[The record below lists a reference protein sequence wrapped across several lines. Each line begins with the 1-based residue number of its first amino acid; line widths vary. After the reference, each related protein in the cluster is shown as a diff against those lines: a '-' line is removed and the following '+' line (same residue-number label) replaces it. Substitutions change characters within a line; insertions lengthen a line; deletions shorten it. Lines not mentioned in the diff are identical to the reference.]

1 MRKWLIGLLMIL
13 GLCVGFAQAETY
25 VVAVD
30 GTGDFQTLTE
40 AVAASSTGDTIL
52 LRAGVYSE
60 QEKFPIVLDHAVTI
74 EGEDGAVLDS
84 PRFKTMVSVMADGV
98 TLRNIRFQVRKWGIV
113 ADVSRAMTV
122 EDCEFVLGDEE
133 CRTSSTAIWL
143 RGMKECAIRR
153 CTFRQVGICIAGDPL
168 SDKSAG
174 KTVLTGMCE
183 AGEDPEYF
191 STHEIADCTINGR
204 PYYYFVGQD
213 NLTVPTDA
221 GGLIAVECDNLTVR
235 DIDVSDS
242 SMGLEIARSR
252 NVTLENVSAD
262 RCGIFGT
269 YLVFV
274 QGAALRN
281 VHVEQT
287 NHGIDIR
294 GSQNVVVTDSL
305 ALNCDQGVFFT
316 HCTDCTLQDSHVQG
330 CGFGYFGAVGNGN
343 RIENCTFSDNADG
356 IYLQNEPNA
365 TITACD
371 VRQSRVTGLRILK
384 SSCVCTDT
392 TVADGWTGV
401 IYYDSHDTTI
411 ENCDFSDNA
420 SANMYLGNGRGA
432 TIRNCR
438 FSGETKAH
446 LEVEG
451 TQTDMLVTQCT
462 FTGSRADMLKAAS
475 HTLPTFTDCAWS
487 TPGVFWTGKEW
498 NGSTDGDA
506 PNRNCDIVQIGREA
520 PRTDSVPYDT
530 PEQAIDGAVNY
541 RKENSGR
548 YLLLSQTNWT
558 FRLFDSPSE
567 FDRGGC
573 VNFYQPDFDASDWAN
588 IFVPSVWQ
596 TQGYDH
602 PIYTNTTQKFARNFG
617 NKIGY
622 PADLPM
628 APTTYNPIGLYRR
641 TFTLPESWS
650 GERTFLT
657 FEGVDA
663 AFYLW
668 VNGTQVGYAE
678 DSFTADTFDVTDYI
692 RYGEEN
698 TLAVKVYRWCDGSW
712 LEDQDYF
719 DLSGIFRDVYLY
731 ATPQTFVR
739 DYSLVTDFDADFA
752 DSTFSVTLMLEN
764 RGDADGEI
772 SVSAQL
778 YDADGQPVAWT
789 VDAAHAILSAGE
801 AQSVTLSGVVK
812 TPRKWSAEDPYL
824 YTLVLAETSGAET
837 VYESCQVGFRK
848 MTYKTNASGWFEGS
862 TGDADLI
869 RINGQPISL
878 RGVNRH
884 ETHPEYGYAVTREV
898 METDIRIMKEN
909 NINAVRTSHYPNSP
923 YWYYLCDKYGIY
935 VVDEANLEVHSNMIY
950 ENARITEYMSNA
962 IIDREYNMVNR
973 DRNHASV
980 IMWSLGNEC
989 KNPEILRTILVQP
1002 YVNQMGEKYVLHAY
1016 DPTRPWHYEQARD
1029 NFATGIDVYSG
1040 MYETVEQMIA
1050 YAEAGHDTPYIE
1062 CEYEHAMGNAM
1073 GNMDEYQ
1080 AAFDTYRSLQGGFIW
1095 DFIDQAI
1102 YQTAEDGTRYFGYG
1116 GDFGERVHDDNFCA
1130 NGLLLPDRTLQPE
1143 MAEVRYQYSQL
1154 KFDAFDEDYATVRMK
1169 NYFLFTDVAEKYE
1182 FRWNI
1187 TADGDIVAEGVLPA
1201 DAMRVANVDAQT
1213 NQPGERIVTLNLP
1226 TIAKEAGKEYFLNL
1240 TVALKAQDGLLNAG
1254 HVVAYEQFAMQN
1266 DNEPMSMLP
1275 DTAMTVTQD
1284 GNVLSISGEQFRT
1297 ALNLETAQLTRYEAL
1312 GADGMFHA
1320 LIVPGEGPKGSFYR
1334 AATDNDRAF
1343 GSGLGHMNAAWKEPG
1358 TYVVTNRALYADE
1371 NPVRVTFDGCYPA
1384 LENMLVSLEYRFYGD
1399 GSIRVQMHLSAP
1411 EHQQLIYI
1419 PVVGM
1424 QMTLPKAYERM
1435 TYFGCG
1441 PEENYTDRHSG
1452 TKVGCYETTVTDN
1465 FFPYME
1471 PSETGNRTGVRWI
1484 ALTDETGEGLLAAA
1498 DSAPMEASALHYT
1511 PEALT
1516 QAKHPYQLTA
1526 TENVIL
1532 RLNAVQIGLGGDN
1545 SWYRIIVHEPYL
1557 TPLTRDYDYAYI
1569 LSPLS
1574 AKEDAMEKARTI
1586 RNYP

>member
-13 GLCVGFAQAETY
+13 GLCVSCAQAETY
-25 VVAVD
+25 VVAAD
-30 GTGDFQTLTE
+30 GTGNFQTLTD
-40 AVAASSTGDTIL
+40 AVAASAAGDTIV
-52 LRAGVYSE
+52 LRAGIYGE
-60 QEKFPIVLDHAVTI
+60 QETFPIVLSHAITI
-74 EGEDGAVLDS
+74 DGEEGAVLDS
-84 PRFKTMVSVMADGV
+84 PRFKTMVSVTAEGV

-113 ADVSRAMTV
+113 ADTTRHLTV
-122 EDCEFVLGDEE
+122 EDCTFVLGDEE
-133 CRTSSTAIWL
+133 CRTSSTAIWM
-143 RGMKECAIRR
+143 RGMKDCAIRR
-153 CTFRQVGICIAGDPL
+153 CTFEQVGICVAGDPL
-168 SDKSAG
+168 SEKSAG

-183 AGEDPEYF
+183 AGDDIEYF
-191 STHEIADCTINGR
+191 TTHEIADCTINGK

-213 NLTVPTDA
+213 NLTAPTDA
-221 GGLIAVECDNLTVR
+221 GGVIAAQCDNLTVR

-242 SMGLEIARSR
+242 SMGLEIAWSK
-252 NVTLENVSAD
+252 NVTLENVAAD
-262 RCGIFGT
+262 RCGIFGI

-274 QGAALRN
+274 EDASLKN
-281 VHVEQT
+281 IHVKQT

-294 GSQNVVVTDSL
+294 GSKRAVVSDSL
-305 ALNCDQGVFFT
+305 ALDCDQGVFFT
-316 HCTDCTLQDSHVQG
+316 HCTDCTLRDSHVQG
-330 CGFGYFGAVGNGN
+330 CGFGCFLAVGNGN
-343 RIENCTFSDNADG
+343 RIENCTLTGNADG

-365 TITACD
+365 AIVGCD
-371 VRQSRVTGLRILK
+371 IRQSSVTGLRILK
-384 SSCVCTDT
+384 SNCVCTDT

-411 ENCDFSDNA
+411 ENCDFADNA
-420 SANMYLGNGRGA
+420 SANLYLGNGRSA
-432 TIRNCR
+432 TIQNCR
-438 FSGETKAH
+438 FSGRTKAH

-451 TQTDMLVTQCT
+451 SQENVTVAQCS
-462 FTGSRADMLKAAS
+462 FTGSQADMLSATS
-475 HTLPTFTDCAWS
+475 HTLPTLTACTWS
-487 TPGVFWTGKEW
+487 EPGVFWTGKEW
-498 NGSTDGDA
+498 DGDTSGEA
-506 PNRNCDIVQIGREA
+506 PNRNCDIVQLGREA
-520 PRTDSVPYDT
+520 PRADSIPYET
-530 PEQAIDGAVNY
+530 PEQALDGAVNY

-548 YLLLSQTNWT
+548 YLLLSQTDWA
-558 FRLFDSPSE
+558 FRLFDSPSD
-567 FDRGGC
+567 FDRSDC
-573 VNFYQPDFDASDWAN
+573 TNFAQPDFDVTDWDRL
-588 IFVPSVWQ
+588 FVPSVWQ

-628 APTTYNPIGLYRR
+628 APTTYNPVGLYRH
-641 TFTLPESWS
+641 TFTLPESWA
-650 GERTFLT
+650 GERVFLT

-668 VNGTQVGYAE
+668 VNGVQVGYAE

-692 RYGEEN
+692 RYGAEN

-712 LEDQDYF
+712 LEDQDFF

-739 DYSLVTDFDADFA
+739 DYSLVTDFDADFT

-764 RGDADGEI
+764 RGDTDGEMAI
-772 SVSAQL
+772 SAQL
-778 YDADGQPVAWT
+778 YDADGQLVAWT
-789 VDAAHAILSAGE
+789 DETMQATLAAGE
-801 AQSVTLSGVVK
+801 QREVSLRGTVQA
-812 TPRKWSAEDPYL
+812 PRKWSAEDPYL
-824 YTLVLAETSGAET
+824 YTLVLRETSGMQT

-848 MTYKTNASGWFEGS
+848 MTYKTNESGWFEGS
-862 TGDADLI
+862 TDDADLI

-898 METDIRIMKEN
+898 MEQDIRIMKEN

-962 IIDREYNMVNR
+962 IIDREYNMVCR

-989 KNPEILRTILVQP
+989 KNPEILQTILVQP
-1002 YVNQMGEKYVLHAY
+1002 YQNQMGETHVLHAY

-1050 YAEAGHDTPYIE
+1050 YAEAGHATPYIE

-1130 NGLLLPDRTLQPE
+1130 NGILLPDRTLQPE

-1154 KFDAFDEDYATVRMK
+1154 KFDAFDEENATVRLK

-1187 TADGDIVAEGVLPA
+1187 TSDATILAEGVLPA
-1201 DAMRVANVDAQT
+1201 DAVKVANVDAQT
-1213 NQPGERIVTLNLP
+1213 NQAGERVVSLPLP

-1240 TVALKAQDGLLNAG
+1240 SVVLKEADGLLQAG
-1254 HVVAYEQFAMQN
+1254 HVVAYEQFAMR
-1266 DNEPMSMLP
+1266 NELSLTEPLP
-1275 DTAMTVTQD
+1275 DSAISVTQEE
-1284 GNVLSISGEQFRT
+1284 NTLSLSGEGFRT
-1297 ALNLETAQLTRYEAL
+1297 ALNLETAQITRYEAL
-1312 GADGMFHA
+1312 GTDGTFHA
-1320 LIVPGEGPKGSFYR
+1320 LMLPGEGPKGSFYR

-1343 GSGLGHMNAAWKEPG
+1343 GSGLGHMNAAWMTPG
-1358 TYVVTNRALYADE
+1358 DYVVTAMQVAADE
-1371 NPVRVTFDGCYPA
+1371 NPVRVHFDGCYPA
-1384 LENMLVSLEYRFYGD
+1384 LENMLVSLDYRFYGD

-1424 QMTLPKAYERM
+1424 QMTLPASFEQM

-1452 TKVGCYETTVTDN
+1452 TKVGLYATTVTDN

-1484 ALTDETGEGLLAAA
+1484 ALTDENGEGLLAAA
-1498 DSAPMEASALHYT
+1498 VGAPMEASALHYT

-1516 QAKHPYQLTA
+1516 QAKHAYQLTA
-1526 TENVIL
+1526 TENTIL

-1557 TPLTRDYDYAYI
+1557 TPLTQEYDYAYV
-1569 LSPLS
+1569 LAPLS
-1574 AKEDAMEKARTI
+1574 AQEDAMEKARI
-1586 RNYP
+1586 IGNYP

>member
-1 MRKWLIGLLMIL
+1 MTPELNWLTDPT
-13 GLCVGFAQAETY
+13 VFAVNRLDAHSDHVCYRTVQEA
-25 VVAVD
+25 AQRHSSLRQPLD
-30 GTGDFQTLTE
+30 GMWRFVWSSCPAQRPADFW
-40 AVAASSTGDTIL
+40 
-52 LRAGVYSE
+52 R
-60 QEKFPIVLDHAVTI
+60 
-74 EGEDGAVLDS
+74 EG
-84 PRFKTMVSVMADGV
+84 AD
-98 TLRNIRFQVRKWGIV
+98 
-113 ADVSRAMTV
+113 
-122 EDCEFVLGDEE
+122 
-133 CRTSSTAIWL
+133 
-143 RGMKECAIRR
+143 
-153 CTFRQVGICIAGDPL
+153 L
-168 SDKSAG
+168 SG
-174 KTVLTGMCE
+174 
-183 AGEDPEYF
+183 
-191 STHEIADCTINGR
+191 
-204 PYYYFVGQD
+204 
-213 NLTVPTDA
+213 
-221 GGLIAVECDNLTVR
+221 
-235 DIDVSDS
+235 
-242 SMGLEIARSR
+242 
-252 NVTLENVSAD
+252 
-262 RCGIFGT
+262 FGT
-269 YLVFV
+269 
-274 QGAALRN
+274 
-281 VHVEQT
+281 
-287 NHGIDIR
+287 IR
-294 GSQNVVVTDSL
+294 V
-305 ALNCDQGVFFT
+305 
-316 HCTDCTLQDSHVQG
+316 
-330 CGFGYFGAVGNGN
+330 
-343 RIENCTFSDNADG
+343 
-356 IYLQNEPNA
+356 
-365 TITACD
+365 
-371 VRQSRVTGLRILK
+371 
-384 SSCVCTDT
+384 
-392 TVADGWTGV
+392 
-401 IYYDSHDTTI
+401 
-411 ENCDFSDNA
+411 
-420 SANMYLGNGRGA
+420 
-432 TIRNCR
+432 
-438 FSGETKAH
+438 
-446 LEVEG
+446 
-451 TQTDMLVTQCT
+451 
-462 FTGSRADMLKAAS
+462 
-475 HTLPTFTDCAWS
+475 
-487 TPGVFWTGKEW
+487 PGHME
-498 NGSTDGDA
+498 
-506 PNRNCDIVQIGREA
+506 
-520 PRTDSVPYDT
+520 
-530 PEQAIDGAVNY
+530 
-541 RKENSGR
+541 
-548 YLLLSQTNWT
+548 
-558 FRLFDSPSE
+558 
-567 FDRGGC
+567 
-573 VNFYQPDFDASDWAN
+573 
-588 IFVPSVWQ
+588 
-596 TQGYDH
+596 TQGYGQLQ
-602 PIYTNTTQKFARNFG
+602 YTNTLYPWDGRSALRPPQVDLNDDPVGSYAREF
-617 NKIGY
+617 
-622 PADLPM
+622 DLD
-628 APTTYNPIGLYRR
+628 AGLRGQR
-641 TFTLPESWS
+641 VCISFQ
-650 GERTFLT
+650 
-657 FEGVDA
+657 GVEQA
-663 AFYLW
+663 MYLW
-668 VNGTQVGYAE
+668 CNGKFVGYAE
-678 DSFTADTFDVTDYI
+678 DSFTPSEFDLTPYI
-692 RYGEEN
+692 KETGNRICVE
-698 TLAVKVYRWCDGSW
+698 VYKCSSAAWI
-712 LEDQDYF
+712 EDQDF
-719 DLSGIFRDVYLY
+719 FRFSGIFRPVYLY
-731 ATPQTFVR
+731 AKPAVHLADIWLKAGLSEDNTTGLLTPELKLDGETEGV
-739 DYSLVTDFDADFA
+739 
-752 DSTFSVTLMLEN
+752 SVTLRLTDPEGYALYEGPVTGDTIELE
-764 RGDADGEI
+764 GI
-772 SVSAQL
+772 
-778 YDADGQPVAWT
+778 QPWS
-789 VDAAHAILSAGE
+789 H
-801 AQSVTLSGVVK
+801 K
-812 TPRKWSAEDPYL
+812 TPVLYHAELTLKDAQGTVQEVVPYDI
-824 YTLVLAETSGAET
+824 
-837 VYESCQVGFRK
+837 GFRR
-848 MTYKTNASGWFEGS
+848 FEMKDGIMC
-862 TGDADLI
+862 L
-869 RINGQPISL
+869 NGE
-878 RGVNRH
+878 RVVFNGVNRH
-884 ETHPEYGYAVTREV
+884 EWNPEKGRAIDADD
-898 METDIRIMKEN
+898 MNAAMAMLKAN

-1002 YVNQMGEKYVLHAY
+1002 YVNQMGETHVLHAY

-1029 NFATGIDVYSG
+1029 NFSTGIDVYSG

-1154 KFDAFDEDYATVRMK
+1154 KFDAFDEDRATVRMK

-1187 TADGDIVAEGVLPA
+1187 TADADVAAEGVLPA
-1201 DAMRVANVDAQT
+1201 DVVCVANVDART
-1213 NQPGERIVTLNLP
+1213 NQPGERVVTLNLP
-1226 TIAKEAGKEYFLNL
+1226 TIAKEVGKEYFLNL

-1254 HVVAYEQFAMQN
+1254 HVVAYEQFAMRN
-1266 DNEPMSMLP
+1266 DNELTSMLP

-1312 GADGMFHA
+1312 GADGTFHA

-1358 TYVVTNRALYADE
+1358 MYVVTNRALYADE

-1424 QMTLPKAYERM
+1424 QMTLPEAYERM

-1574 AKEDAMEKARTI
+1574 AQEDAMEKARTI

>member
-13 GLCVGFAQAETY
+13 GLCAGFAQAETY

-52 LRAGVYSE
+52 LRAGVYGE
-60 QEKFPIVLDHAVTI
+60 QETFPIALDHAVTI

-84 PRFKTMVSVMADGV
+84 PRFKTMVSVTADGV

-274 QGAALRN
+274 QDAALRN

-371 VRQSRVTGLRILK
+371 VRQSCVTGLRILK

-438 FSGETKAH
+438 FSGKTKAH

-588 IFVPSVWQ
+588 IFVPSV
-596 TQGYDH
+596 
-602 PIYTNTTQKFARNFG
+602 
-617 NKIGY
+617 
-622 PADLPM
+622 
-628 APTTYNPIGLYRR
+628 
-641 TFTLPESWS
+641 
-650 GERTFLT
+650 
-657 FEGVDA
+657 
-663 AFYLW
+663 
-668 VNGTQVGYAE
+668 
-678 DSFTADTFDVTDYI
+678 
-692 RYGEEN
+692 
-698 TLAVKVYRWCDGSW
+698 
-712 LEDQDYF
+712 
-719 DLSGIFRDVYLY
+719 
-731 ATPQTFVR
+731 
-739 DYSLVTDFDADFA
+739 
-752 DSTFSVTLMLEN
+752 
-764 RGDADGEI
+764 
-772 SVSAQL
+772 
-778 YDADGQPVAWT
+778 
-789 VDAAHAILSAGE
+789 
-801 AQSVTLSGVVK
+801 
-812 TPRKWSAEDPYL
+812 
-824 YTLVLAETSGAET
+824 
-837 VYESCQVGFRK
+837 
-848 MTYKTNASGWFEGS
+848 
-862 TGDADLI
+862 
-869 RINGQPISL
+869 
-878 RGVNRH
+878 
-884 ETHPEYGYAVTREV
+884 
-898 METDIRIMKEN
+898 
-909 NINAVRTSHYPNSP
+909 
-923 YWYYLCDKYGIY
+923 
-935 VVDEANLEVHSNMIY
+935 
-950 ENARITEYMSNA
+950 
-962 IIDREYNMVNR
+962 
-973 DRNHASV
+973 
-980 IMWSLGNEC
+980 
-989 KNPEILRTILVQP
+989 
-1002 YVNQMGEKYVLHAY
+1002 
-1016 DPTRPWHYEQARD
+1016 
-1029 NFATGIDVYSG
+1029 
-1040 MYETVEQMIA
+1040 
-1050 YAEAGHDTPYIE
+1050 
-1062 CEYEHAMGNAM
+1062 
-1073 GNMDEYQ
+1073 
-1080 AAFDTYRSLQGGFIW
+1080 
-1095 DFIDQAI
+1095 
-1102 YQTAEDGTRYFGYG
+1102 
-1116 GDFGERVHDDNFCA
+1116 
-1130 NGLLLPDRTLQPE
+1130 
-1143 MAEVRYQYSQL
+1143 
-1154 KFDAFDEDYATVRMK
+1154 
-1169 NYFLFTDVAEKYE
+1169 
-1182 FRWNI
+1182 
-1187 TADGDIVAEGVLPA
+1187 
-1201 DAMRVANVDAQT
+1201 
-1213 NQPGERIVTLNLP
+1213 
-1226 TIAKEAGKEYFLNL
+1226 
-1240 TVALKAQDGLLNAG
+1240 
-1254 HVVAYEQFAMQN
+1254 
-1266 DNEPMSMLP
+1266 
-1275 DTAMTVTQD
+1275 
-1284 GNVLSISGEQFRT
+1284 
-1297 ALNLETAQLTRYEAL
+1297 
-1312 GADGMFHA
+1312 
-1320 LIVPGEGPKGSFYR
+1320 
-1334 AATDNDRAF
+1334 
-1343 GSGLGHMNAAWKEPG
+1343 
-1358 TYVVTNRALYADE
+1358 
-1371 NPVRVTFDGCYPA
+1371 
-1384 LENMLVSLEYRFYGD
+1384 
-1399 GSIRVQMHLSAP
+1399 
-1411 EHQQLIYI
+1411 
-1419 PVVGM
+1419 
-1424 QMTLPKAYERM
+1424 
-1435 TYFGCG
+1435 
-1441 PEENYTDRHSG
+1441 
-1452 TKVGCYETTVTDN
+1452 
-1465 FFPYME
+1465 
-1471 PSETGNRTGVRWI
+1471 
-1484 ALTDETGEGLLAAA
+1484 
-1498 DSAPMEASALHYT
+1498 
-1511 PEALT
+1511 
-1516 QAKHPYQLTA
+1516 
-1526 TENVIL
+1526 
-1532 RLNAVQIGLGGDN
+1532 
-1545 SWYRIIVHEPYL
+1545 
-1557 TPLTRDYDYAYI
+1557 
-1569 LSPLS
+1569 
-1574 AKEDAMEKARTI
+1574 
-1586 RNYP
+1586 